1 MLVITI
7 RKSSKSDWYYLSID
21 IPKHKSLT
29 LLPVA
34 FLLLIHQ
41 DMGNFL
47 DYHINPTY
55 AIYTVVSSHN
65 WSSAILPNAFNMDLN
80 HCIVPR
86 YGEEGSRAREQ
97 GWFSL
102 EALDSGHVS
111 LSLGHLPTDLVYGEH
126 YRIALY
132 VNPSRC
138 VGLHCSSQSVRQASE
153 ELPCRLPLEL
163 PPQFMDS
170 SVPKNQVLNLT
181 LFALEDSLFKAEI
194 HILTG
199 LHQSMDALFV
209 NSAVITMSKPQR
221 ALTLMGLE
229 PNGRKLSPFVSFEE
243 AIIPE
248 NKLFAAVYRREFLN
262 SIETPLNLPPR

>member
-1 MLVITI
+1 M
-7 RKSSKSDWYYLSID
+7 D
-21 IPKHKSLT
+21 
-29 LLPVA
+29 
-34 FLLLIHQ
+34 
-41 DMGNFL
+41 NFL
-47 DYHINPTY
+47 DYLVKPTY
-55 AIYTVVSSHN
+55 AIYTVISSHN
-65 WSSAILPNAFNMDLN
+65 WSSVILPDMYTMDLT
-80 HCIVPR
+80 HCTILR
-86 YGEEGSRAREQ
+86 YNEEGSQTKEQ

-102 EALDSGHVS
+102 EALDSGHIS

-132 VNPSRC
+132 VSPSRC
-138 VGLHCSSQSVRQASE
+138 VGLHCNSQSVRQASE

-170 SVPKNQVLNLT
+170 SVPKNQVLNIT
-181 LFALEDSLFKAEI
+181 LLALEDSLFKAEV

-209 NSAVITMSKPQR
+209 NSTVVTMSKPQR

-248 NKLFAAVYRREFLN
+248 KIFFAAVYRREFLS